1 MLQLYSY
8 DNNKLIINDSFSQL
22 WSIMKFKGKYI
33 RFPEETEQII
43 KTIPNKVVM
52 KGKLSKNKK
61 FYFNE
66 TSNDIIINN
75 FGNEIQL
82 SVDYDYE
89 IEWEIKSHCK
99 NNNNNNIGFYSP
111 YRKFSTDRL
120 YLNFDKKCK
129 KLTEYKSDTGKFLIS
144 CHILVIALDKYH
156 SDTDIILNI
165 NPIMKNINKQQC
177 HQLEYCNVK
186 VFDVKKEG
194 IFYRPLIKEEFKK
207 LYCLV
212 RKHYEITS
220 IERSNYKHLT
230 KEGYLLLPKEVDYTQ
245 MLTKISYGSIF
256 TLTSNIQPISDR
268 IGYYGIIIKRDPN
281 IISSATIYYE
291 FEFSNIRETQD
302 IIVTAAYYQANEG
315 YVPHQIYDKN
325 KNKYVYVMNTCD
337 NGPYPNKNNYITGQ
351 LDLESTSVDIILI
364 ISNSLYG
371 LLPINENFPIGK
383 FNKFNI
389 EYNNIER

>member
-8 DNNKLIINDSFSQL
+8 DNKKLIINDHFSEL

-33 RFPEETEQII
+33 RFPEEPEQII
-43 KTIPNKVVM
+43 KTIPNKVVI
-52 KGKLSKNKK
+52 KGKLSKDKK
-61 FYFNE
+61 FNFNE
-66 TSNDIIINN
+66 TSNDIIINSIN
-75 FGNEIQL
+75 NEIQL
-82 SVDYDYE
+82 SIDYDYE
-89 IEWEIKSHCK
+89 IEWKVNSNCK
-99 NNNNNNIGFYSP
+99 DKINIGFYSP
-111 YRKFSTDRL
+111 YRKFSVDRL
-120 YLNFDKKCK
+120 YLNFDKNQN
-129 KLTEYKSDTGKFLIS
+129 KLTKYECHSGKILIN

-156 SDTDIILNI
+156 ADTNIILTI
-165 NPIMKNINKQQC
+165 NPVIKHINKQQC
-177 HQLEYCNVK
+177 HQSQCCSIK

-194 IFYRPLIKEEFKK
+194 IFYRPLIKQEFKK

-212 RKHYEITS
+212 RKHYKITS

-291 FEFSNIRETQD
+291 FELSNIRETQD
-302 IIVTAAYYQANEG
+302 IIVTAAYYQTNEG

-325 KNKYVYVMNTCD
+325 KNKYVYVMNTYD
-337 NGPYPNKNNYITGQ
+337 RGPYPNKNNYITGQ
-351 LDLESTSVDIILI
+351 LDLESTSIDIILI

-389 EYNNIER
+389 EYNNIQR